1 MKQTRLVTLLGW
13 AISATTA
20 GYLLPKLIVAN
31 GGSVPVAQLNII
43 ITLPAI
49 AIILALA
56 AIPVFKYNRALK
68 KASGVAAKRVNP
80 FYAVRLVLLAKAI
93 AIAAS
98 LFTGWHIGLV
108 WFQATAPVIST
119 AIWQNVAGLV
129 GSLVML
135 LAGILVEKA
144 CRIKDDG
151 NGTIG
156 SGPGAGSSEVTPA

>member
-1 MKQTRLVTLLGW
+1 MKPTRLVTLLGW

-31 GGSVPVAQLNII
+31 GGAVPVSQLNII

-49 AIILALA
+49 AIILLLA

-68 KASGVAAKRVNP
+68 KSSGVAIKRVNP
-80 FYAVRLVLLAKAI
+80 FYAVRLVLLAKAV

-98 LFTGWHIGLV
+98 IFAGWHIGLV
-108 WFQATAPVIST
+108 WFQATSPVISP

-135 LAGILVEKA
+135 VVGIVVEKA
-144 CRIKDDG
+144 CRIKDDS
-151 NGTIG
+151 NGSIG
-156 SGPGAGSSEVTPA
+156 GKPTSSSEATPA